1 MIVNSFVNVCYD
13 IAKEKGF
20 YSSET
25 TVESHISGLISEL
38 YETYQA
44 HRNNLFTDR
53 KEYVSQWFKNPNSKA
68 APWRILYSKKVK
80 NNFEDEITDLFIR
93 GFNLSAFMNISL
105 KQNIT
110 ALNNLT
116 DLDFDEQILSLNRL
130 FLKYDEMGEKLW
142 FNLVLGSL
150 LEMCEI
156 YNIPIIQHI
165 NAKIEYNKSRS
176 YLHGKNY

>member
-1 MIVNSFVNVCYD
+1 MLVNSFVKICYE

-25 TVESHISGLISEL
+25 AVESHVSGLISEL

-53 KEYVSQWFKNPNSKA
+53 KEYISQWFKNPNSKA

-93 GFNLSAFMNISL
+93 VFNLSAFMGVNINYNIEATNSL
-105 KQNIT
+105 N
-110 ALNNLT
+110 
-116 DLDFDEQILSLNRL
+116 DLDFDQQILFFNKL
-130 FLKYDEMGEKLW
+130 FLKYNDMGLKLW
-142 FNLVLGSL
+142 FSLVIGALLNL
-150 LEMCEI
+150 CEI